1 MAFSF
6 RFCHT
11 GRRQHLCQELFK
23 YRRRE
28 NGKTVQ
34 KIRLLP
40 YESKHSGFFARIQ
53 TNIHLP
59 QAMSVAV
66 ILDL

>member
-28 NGKTVQ
+28 NGKSVH
-34 KIRLLP
+34 KIRLLSS
-40 YESKHSGFFARIQ
+40 ESKHSGFLARIQ